1 MYIEFASIKGS
12 YGVTEV
18 IGDRQA
24 ERETEF
30 FQLSILIFNEKMN
43 KIKDIG
49 QERLSP
55 ISSGPLRSPAPRD
68 RRAVV
73 EMYEG
78 PQMMPD
84 EAMLPMPPHNIAQGP
99 NELLSQGT
107 RQFVSRFQTFLRLL
121 KRRF

>member
-1 MYIEFASIKGS
+1 MIF
-12 YGVTEV
+12 
-18 IGDRQA
+18 
-24 ERETEF
+24 F

-43 KIKDIG
+43 NIKDIG

-55 ISSGPLRSPAPRD
+55 ISSGPLRSPASRD

-99 NELLSQGT
+99 NELLSRGT
-107 RQFVSRFQTFLRLL
+107 RQFMSRFQTFLRLL
-121 KRRF
+121 KRRL